1 MRTEMNTEMRELT
14 DNELDAVSGG
24 FDSLV
29 LGGLVVVATS
39 VALGVYGLVNTP
51 ICVNGTTVGITR

>member
-29 LGGLVVVATS
+29 LVVVATS

-51 ICVNGTTVGITR
+51 ICVNGTTVGITRRGS